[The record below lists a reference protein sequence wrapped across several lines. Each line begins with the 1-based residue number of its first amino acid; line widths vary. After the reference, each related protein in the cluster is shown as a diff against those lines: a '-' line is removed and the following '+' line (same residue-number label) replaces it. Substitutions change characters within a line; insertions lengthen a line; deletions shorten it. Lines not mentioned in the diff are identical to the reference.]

1 MGRSIMAGA
10 LSRICL
16 SGEIAVAKTYRVPD
30 VALEYDVL
38 EGAGPVVVFC
48 PGFASDMGGTKAM
61 RLRAQCQARGQA
73 MLRFDYSGHGASGGN
88 FTDGCIGDW
97 AADAAHVIAAAIPGR
112 QMVLVGSSMGGW
124 IALLLA
130 RTLSAQVAA
139 LLLIAPA
146 PDFTEL
152 LMKPALSPAQVAALQ
167 SDGVIHQP
175 SEYGAPT
182 PITAK
187 LLADGADHLLLGAPI
202 PMLCPVHILH
212 GMQDPDVPWE
222 LSLRLTKQL
231 QTPDVRLIYVKD
243 GDHRLSRETDLVLL
257 EQTLGAMLEEVRK

>member
-1 MGRSIMAGA
+1 M
-10 LSRICL
+10 
-16 SGEIAVAKTYRVPD
+16 AKTYRVPD
-30 VALEYDVL
+30 VALEYEFL
-38 EGAGPVVVFC
+38 EGVGPVVVFC

-61 RLRAQCQARGQA
+61 RLWAQCQARGQA

-112 QMVLVGSSMGGW
+112 EMLLVGSSMGGW

-130 RTLSAQVAA
+130 RTFSAQVAA

-152 LMKPALSPAQVAALQ
+152 LMKPALSPAQEAALAR
-167 SDGVIHQP
+167 DGVIYQP

-187 LLADGADHLLLGAPI
+187 LLADGAGHLLLGAPI
-202 PMLCPVHILH
+202 AITCPVHILH
-212 GMQDPDVPWE
+212 GMKDPDVPCA
-222 LSLRLTKQL
+222 LSLRLTEQL

-243 GDHRLSRETDLVLL
+243 GDHRLSREADLALL
-257 EQTLGAMLEEVRK
+257 EQALVALL

>member
-1 MGRSIMAGA
+1 MAGA

-16 SGEIAVAKTYRVPD
+16 PWEIDVKTYRVPD
-30 VALEYDVL
+30 VALEYEFL
-38 EGAGPVVVFC
+38 EGHDPVVVFC

-61 RLRAQCQARGQA
+61 RLWAQAEKQGQA
-73 MLRFDYSGHGASGGN
+73 MLRFDYAGHGASGGQ

-97 AADAAHVIAAAIPGR
+97 TADALHVITTVVPGR
-112 QMVLVGSSMGGW
+112 EVLLVGSSMGGW

-130 RTLSAQVAA
+130 RALRTRVAA

-152 LMKPALSPAQVAALQ
+152 LMKPALTPAQQEALRR
-167 SDGVIHQP
+167 DGLILAP

-187 LLADGADHLLLGAPI
+187 LLEDGAAHLLLNAPI
-202 PMLCPVHILH
+202 PIAGPVHILH
-212 GMQDPDVPWE
+212 GMKDPDVPWE
-222 LSLRLTKQL
+222 LSLRLTERL
-231 QTPDVRLIYVKD
+231 ETPDVRLIYVKD
-243 GDHRLSRETDLVLL
+243 GDHRLSREADLRLL
-257 EQTLGAMLEEVRK
+257 EQTLIGLLR